1 MTILLVNSF
10 MMPLLSYKPK
20 KNNRTSMTAKLIT
33 VASVKL
39 KIKENRHF
47 YNLSNLVKERKA
59 KVLVRR
65 AKWKYRKNVL
75 ISNMLLRVLVL
86 I

>member
-1 MTILLVNSF
+1 
-10 MMPLLSYKPK
+10 MMPFVSYKPK
-20 KNNRTSMTAKLIT
+20 KSNRTSMTVKLIT
-33 VASVKL
+33 AALVKL
-39 KIKENRHF
+39 KTKENRQH

-59 KVLVRR
+59 KVLLRR
-65 AKWKYRKNVL
+65 VKWKWKNVW